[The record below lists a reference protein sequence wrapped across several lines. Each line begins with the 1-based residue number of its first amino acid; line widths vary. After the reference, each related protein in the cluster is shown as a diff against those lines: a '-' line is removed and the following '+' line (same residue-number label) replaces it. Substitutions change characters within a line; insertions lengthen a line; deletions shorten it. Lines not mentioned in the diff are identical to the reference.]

1 MELTAE
7 QMLDYLLE
15 LNRQGFDLKN
25 LYFVYREYNDEMRYY
40 TDERI
45 EGPPYIDGIDIHLN

>member
-1 MELTAE
+1 MGLTAE
-7 QMLDYLLE
+7 QMLQYLLKLDRE
-15 LNRQGFDLKN
+15 GFDLRE

-45 EGPPYIDGIDIHLN
+45 EGQPYIDGIDIHLN